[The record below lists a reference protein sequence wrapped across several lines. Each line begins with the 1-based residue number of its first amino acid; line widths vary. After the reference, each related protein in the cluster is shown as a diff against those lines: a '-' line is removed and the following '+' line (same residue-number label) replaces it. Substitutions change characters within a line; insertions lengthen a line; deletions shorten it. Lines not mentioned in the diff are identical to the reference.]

1 MAERRYCEEC
11 KHKHYSPHWYGT
23 NSFHYCNSTY
33 SRLFRRGCTVCHPSW
48 PLYEEKAFQWDKTGA
63 RICAAVYRKDVLAI
77 REGAVIMSNSVLTPR
92 WRMLV
97 GLLASTYYFHWPAH
111 AFILR
116 IVSLQRKEPSV
127 EVLAAIG
134 KEVYDQFKRFRVSQG
149 ELTEK
154 KGISCTKNPSER
166 RCGKYRFMEII
177 DDSKAVLEMLENI
190 KVYFRTTKTVSMAV
204 MLGLFGHSCM
214 YTKTPT
220 YKNVRCCR
228 ILAEAGRKRFK
239 DCIEDF
245 EVYKR
250 MSSHMRNALKSRG
263 IDDFEVA
270 MKFVKG
276 MQETIGLKTYS
287 MNDLIIYTCL
297 LDGAVF
303 DD

>member
-1 MAERRYCEEC
+1 
-11 KHKHYSPHWYGT
+11 
-23 NSFHYCNSTY
+23 
-33 SRLFRRGCTVCHPSW
+33 
-48 PLYEEKAFQWDKTGA
+48 
-63 RICAAVYRKDVLAI
+63 
-77 REGAVIMSNSVLTPR
+77 MSNSVLTPR

-97 GLLASTYYFHWPAH
+97 TLLASTYYFHWPAH
-111 AFILR
+111 AFIQR

-127 EVLAAIG
+127 AVLAAIG
-134 KEVYDQFKRFRVSQG
+134 KEVYNQFKDFRVSQG

-154 KGISCTKNPSER
+154 KGISCCKNPSER

-177 DDSKAVLEMLENI
+177 DDSEAVLEILENI
-190 KVYFRTTKTVSMAV
+190 MVYFRTTRSVSVAV

-245 EVYKR
+245 EVYKS
-250 MSSHMRNALKSRG
+250 MSAHMRNALKRKG
-263 IDDFEVA
+263 IDDFDVA

-276 MQETIGLKTYS
+276 MQDAIKLKTYS

-297 LDGAVF
+297 LDKTVY